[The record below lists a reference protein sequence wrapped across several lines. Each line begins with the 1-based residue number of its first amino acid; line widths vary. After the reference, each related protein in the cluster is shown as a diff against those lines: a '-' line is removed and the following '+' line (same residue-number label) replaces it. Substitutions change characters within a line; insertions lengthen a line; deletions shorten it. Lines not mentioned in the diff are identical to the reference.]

1 MFFNST
7 RFYLRILMHPW
18 QSYIKGFRSYL
29 QLERSLSLNTLEAY
43 EHDLEKLVQFLDY
56 KKNTVM
62 PEQLKHEVL
71 QEFIVWIN
79 ELGMTARTQARVLS
93 GVKAFYKYLLM
104 ENLVQD
110 DPTEL
115 IEGPK
120 IGQKLPDFLTV
131 EEINTL
137 LDAIDLSQPEGQRN
151 KALLETLYS
160 CGLRVS
166 ELISLKL
173 SQTYFDAGFVKVT
186 GKGNKERI
194 VPIGNSAMKQILLY
208 KDNYRCHLDIKPG
221 HEDFIF
227 LNRRGRKLTRV
238 MIFTIIKN
246 LALKSG
252 IRTTISPHTF
262 RHSFATHLIEGGA
275 DLRAVQEMLG
285 HSSITTTEIYTH
297 LDKDYLRSAIL
308 QFHPRG

>member
-137 LDAIDLSQPEGQRN
+137 LEAIDLSQPEGQRN
-151 KALLETLYS
+151 
-160 CGLRVS
+160 
-166 ELISLKL
+166 
-173 SQTYFDAGFVKVT
+173 
-186 GKGNKERI
+186 
-194 VPIGNSAMKQILLY
+194 
-208 KDNYRCHLDIKPG
+208 
-221 HEDFIF
+221 
-227 LNRRGRKLTRV
+227 
-238 MIFTIIKN
+238 
-246 LALKSG
+246 
-252 IRTTISPHTF
+252 
-262 RHSFATHLIEGGA
+262 
-275 DLRAVQEMLG
+275 
-285 HSSITTTEIYTH
+285 
-297 LDKDYLRSAIL
+297 
-308 QFHPRG
+308 